1 MGIEADV
8 KELATDMGRA
18 VGTAGH
24 EAARRYIV
32 DRLGSIGVEP
42 YLPQGFGAGY
52 EGDAFYDL
60 GRSMY
65 PEEDLDDVSQRG
77 TQDFCNLLAVLPGED
92 TSLTPVLLGAH
103 YDAVEGTPGAD
114 DNAAAVAVLLEV
126 AASLKREQLQRSV
139 IFAFFAAEE
148 PPHFLLP
155 SMGSIRFFEDQR
167 LGPIHAA
174 VIMDLVGHDVPVPG
188 LEDLLFVMG
197 MESNEGLGEV
207 LQGCPA
213 EPGIRVLPT
222 LNEYV
227 GDMSDHHIFRLN
239 EVPYLFLSCATWQ
252 HYHQPTDTT
261 DKLNYRKIEAIARYM
276 ARLTMQISSN
286 PLAGEF
292 EGYDTTSIEVGFIKD
307 TLGPALSGLGM
318 PRPPENR
325 QEISQLVSTMMV
337 QFGL

>member
-103 YDAVEGTPGAD
+103 YDAVEGTSGAD

-126 AASLKREQLQRSV
+126 SASLKREQLRRSV
-139 IFAFFAAEE
+139 IFAFFDAEE

-167 LGPIHAA
+167 LG
-174 VIMDLVGHDVPVPG
+174 VG
-188 LEDLLFVMG
+188 
-197 MESNEGLGEV
+197 
-207 LQGCPA
+207 
-213 EPGIRVLPT
+213 
-222 LNEYV
+222 
-227 GDMSDHHIFRLN
+227 
-239 EVPYLFLSCATWQ
+239 
-252 HYHQPTDTT
+252 
-261 DKLNYRKIEAIARYM
+261 
-276 ARLTMQISSN
+276 
-286 PLAGEF
+286 
-292 EGYDTTSIEVGFIKD
+292 
-307 TLGPALSGLGM
+307 GPAFCHGDGKQRGVGRGSSRLPGGTRHTGSAYAERICRGYE
-318 PRPPENR
+318 RPPHLPAQRSPLPLPQLRDLAALPPAHRYYR
-325 QEISQLVSTMMV
+325 QAQLP
-337 QFGL
+337 